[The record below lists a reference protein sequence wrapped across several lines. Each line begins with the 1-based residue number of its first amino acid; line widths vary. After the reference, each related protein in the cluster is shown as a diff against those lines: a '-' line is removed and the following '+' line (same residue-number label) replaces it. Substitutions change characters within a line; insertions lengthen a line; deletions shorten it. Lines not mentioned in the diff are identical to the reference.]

1 MTDTRLPYKRR
12 LTKQR
17 KLILSILKKENSP
30 PNVEQIYKK
39 AKKILHN
46 ISLATIYRNLN
57 FLVKI
62 GLIKKLNLQKQ
73 ENRYDVQG
81 KIHDYFICNICKN
94 IYNILKYPLEDK
106 HIKKFGNYDIG
117 GFNLE
122 YFGICPKCQNKKPC
136 LKIININ

>member
-1 MTDTRLPYKRR
+1 MIEIKLPYKRR

-17 KLILSILKKENSP
+17 ETILNILEKDHSH
-30 PNVEQIYKK
+30 PNVKQIYKE

-46 ISLATIYRNLN
+46 ISLATVYRNLN
-57 FLVKI
+57 FLVEM
-62 GLIKKLNLQKQ
+62 GLIKKLNLQKK
-73 ENRYDVQG
+73 NRYDGQG
-81 KIHDYFICNICKN
+81 KVHDYFMCNICKN